1 MSDVTQI
8 LRAIEQGDGHAA
20 DQLLPVVYEEPRK
33 LASRKMS
40 REAPGHSLHTTAL
53 VHEAY
58 IRLVDVDQV
67 QKWNSR
73 GHFFGAAAQAMRRIL
88 VESARR
94 NSRVK
99 HGGDRRRIDFDDA
112 MAAASTPS
120 DQLLDI
126 HEALDKL
133 AKTDK
138 EAAELVSLRY
148 FAGLSI
154 AEVADVLSIS
164 KRTVDYRWAY
174 ARAWLLEEL
183 ETGDRAN

>member
-8 LRAIEQGDGHAA
+8 LDAIEQGDGHAA
-20 DQLLPVVYEEPRK
+20 EQLLPVVYEELRK
-33 LASRKMS
+33 LASHKLA
-40 REAPGHSLHTTAL
+40 RESPGHSLQTTAL

-58 IRLVDVDQV
+58 VRLVDV
-67 QKWNSR
+67 QKAQSWNSQ

-88 VESARR
+88 VEAARR
-94 NSRVK
+94 NGRVK
-99 HGGDRRRIDFDDA
+99 HGGERTRLDFDDG
-112 MAAASTPS
+112 MVVTSMPS

-133 AKTDK
+133 AETDN

-154 AEVADVLSIS
+154 AEVADVLGIS

-183 ETGDRAN
+183 EADK

>member
-8 LRAIEQGDGHAA
+8 LDAIEQGDGHAA
-20 DQLLPVVYEEPRK
+20 EQLLPAVYEELRK
-33 LASRKMS
+33 LASHKLA
-40 REAPGHSLHTTAL
+40 REAPGHSLQTTAL

-58 IRLVDVDQV
+58 VRLVDV
-67 QKWNSR
+67 QKAQNWNSR

-88 VESARR
+88 VEAARR
-94 NSRVK
+94 NGRVK
-99 HGGDRRRIDFDDA
+99 HGGERTRIDFEDG
-112 MAAASTPS
+112 MVVTSMPS

-133 AKTDK
+133 AETDY

-154 AEVADVLSIS
+154 AEVADVFGIS

-183 ETGDRAN
+183 EADT

>member
-8 LRAIEQGDGHAA
+8 LDAIEHGNDHAA
-20 DQLLPVVYEEPRK
+20 EQLLPVVYEELRR
-33 LASRKMS
+33 LASQKMAN
-40 REAPGHSLHTTAL
+40 EAPGHSLQTTAL

-58 IRLVDVDQV
+58 VRLVDVDQA
-67 QKWNSR
+67 QTWNSR
-73 GHFFGAAAQAMRRIL
+73 GHFFAAAAQAMRRIL

-94 NSRVK
+94 KDRVK
-99 HGGDRRRIDFDDA
+99 HGGDHTRIEFDDE
-112 MAAASTPS
+112 MAADSLPS
-120 DQLLDI
+120 DQLMEI

-133 AKTDK
+133 AETDK
-138 EAAELVSLRY
+138 EAAELVALRY

-154 AEVADVLSIS
+154 AEVADVLGIS

-183 ETGDRAN
+183 QAGE